1 MKVRKAKRTIASSQF
16 KPTVGYSPAT
26 IIPAAPAGGGTNAAA
41 MRATFAFLPVNQ
53 DEINKREYADHAQ
66 WRANNK
72 EAPDSDYP
80 GISLF
85 GQKVAKPQA
94 PPEPTRTC
102 QFGYGWCAA
111 AKACWPTE
119 KLIRDGCY

>member
-53 DEINKREYADHAQ
+53 DEIKKREYTDKAE
-66 WRANNK
+66 WRAKNK
-72 EAPDSDYP
+72 EAPESDYP
-80 GISLF
+80 GMASLF
-85 GQKVAKPQA
+85 GQKVVNVA
-94 PPEPTRTC
+94 PVVPTPTC

-111 AKACWPTE
+111 ANACWPTE